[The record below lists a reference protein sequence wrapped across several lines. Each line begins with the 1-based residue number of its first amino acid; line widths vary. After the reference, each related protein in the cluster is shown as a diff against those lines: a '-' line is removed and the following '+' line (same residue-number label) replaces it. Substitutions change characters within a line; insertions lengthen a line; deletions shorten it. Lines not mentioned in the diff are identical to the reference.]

1 MTASVFLEE
10 PNYLRMPYD
19 GTFIDRMIDRQA
31 CLYPTRTAVC
41 WGNGKSSAFRGIK
54 GQVGTDLA
62 AYLISKGI
70 RREDRVAF
78 LLKRDGDMLAAM
90 LGILKAGAAYL
101 PVDPALPK
109 ERICYMLENRRSQA
123 AFAKRR
129 DKTAGGGTMSG
140 APACL
145 RRR

>member
-1 MTASVFLEE
+1 
-10 PNYLRMPYD
+10 MPYD

-41 WGNGKSSAFRGIK
+41 WGNGKSYTFGELKDRSDG
-54 GQVGTDLA
+54 LA

-109 ERICYMLENRRSQA
+109 ERSATCWKMPEPSC
-123 AFAKRR
+123 FCEAKR
-129 DKTAGGGTMSG
+129 
-140 APACL
+140 
-145 RRR
+145 